1 VDRWLSTGEAAD
13 LLGTSTTTV
22 RAMASRGELV
32 HQVTRGRRRQ
42 KWMISRESAQSW
54 LAAHG
59 RIDDRRHRRWPASIQ
74 DDDAR
79 QQLANMTQLYQHM
92 QADRDRLSNEVAALR
107 TLAMQLRIRNAAVSE
122 AESHQAQAARLWL
135 EAAQAQARAA
145 DALRRGITAQD
156 DALGQFLV
164 PGPFNDE

>member
-1 VDRWLSTGEAAD
+1 
-13 LLGTSTTTV
+13 
-22 RAMASRGELV
+22 M
-32 HQVTRGRRRQ
+32 TR
-42 KWMISRESAQSW
+42 
-54 LAAHG
+54 
-59 RIDDRRHRRWPASIQ
+59 
-74 DDDAR
+74 
-79 QQLANMTQLYQHM
+79 LYQHM

-107 TLAMQLRIRNAAVSE
+107 TLAMQLRIRNDAVSE

-164 PGPFNDE
+164 PGPLNDE